1 MLDLSVE
8 SCLLTGT
15 ASHRYN
21 HQAMTQTLN
30 SHLNERQNQA
40 VTAAS
45 GQALV
50 LAGPGSGKTR
60 VLTYRMAHLIQ
71 EIGVNPFHIM
81 AVTFT
86 NKAAREMGDRLDTLI
101 GNKGHGLWLGTFHSV
116 CGRILRREAS
126 VLPFDANYVIFDADD
141 QLAIIKQIFK
151 EYNINDKIYRPQSIH
166 ASISNAK
173 NELIPAEDYTP
184 GSAREELVAQVY
196 QRYQKLLMQ
205 SNALDFDDLLLWSVR
220 LLVEHDSVRQKY
232 GQQFEHVLV
241 DEFQDTNRAQ
251 YQLLRLLTSVHQNL
265 FVVGDEDQSIYRWR
279 GADYHNIIRFEKDYP
294 KAKKILLE
302 ENYRSTQNILDAA
315 QAVIRKNS
323 NRTHK
328 QLKSARGEAG
338 PLIQYFEADD
348 GHHEAEF
355 VVNSI
360 RKAMQSGAHGRDFAI
375 MYRTNAQSRLLE
387 EAFLHA
393 SLSYRLVGAQRFYGR
408 REVKDLIAYLRLIF
422 NPADQIS
429 LLRVINVPRRGIG
442 PKKLD
447 DLAQAAF
454 QGQTT
459 SGSVLLDLARQGQK
473 SAFWQPLGRTVDA
486 LIPFAR
492 QLAKWTAL
500 LENGTVSEVFDSIL
514 FDTDYQSYL
523 DDGTEEGEIRW
534 ENVQE
539 LRKMSY
545 EYNEKGMIEF
555 LENLALVSDQ
565 DTIQVNDNSPTL
577 LTLHAAKG
585 LEYKQV
591 YIVGMDEGLIP
602 HSRSIDSNDAE
613 EMDEERRLLY
623 VGMTR
628 AKDNLW
634 LIRADQRTQYGSFSY
649 STPSRFLEDIPGTLL
664 QQQGLRNVTRY
675 KAGATWKDA
684 ESFLSRLNTTSKR
697 PAPEPPSQ
705 KEKRFAHPMR
715 VTHAVWGEGMV
726 LDSKIVDGCE
736 IVEINFASVG
746 LKRVDAD
753 LARLEILA

>member
-1 MLDLSVE
+1 
-8 SCLLTGT
+8 LTGN
-15 ASHRYN
+15 ASRRYN
-21 HQAMTQTLN
+21 HQAMNSKLN
-30 SHLNERQNQA
+30 SNLNDRQNLA
-40 VTAAS
+40 VTAAT

-71 EIGVNPFHIM
+71 EMGVNPYHIL

-86 NKAAREMGDRLDTLI
+86 NKAAREMGDRLDTVI
-101 GNKGHGLWLGTFHSV
+101 GNKSQGLWLGTFHSV

-141 QLAIIKQIFK
+141 QLAIVKQIFK

-173 NELIPAEDYTP
+173 NELIPAEDYVP
-184 GSAREELVAQVY
+184 GNSREELVAKVY
-196 QRYQKLLMQ
+196 TRYQKLLMQ
-205 SNALDFDDLLLWSVR
+205 SNALDFDDLLLWSVK
-220 LLVEHDSVRQKY
+220 LLVEHDTVRQKY
-232 GQQFEHVLV
+232 AQQFEHVLV

-251 YQLLRLLTSVHQNL
+251 YQLLRMLTSVHLNL

-294 KAKKILLE
+294 TAKKILLE

-315 QAVIRKNS
+315 QAVIRKNK

-328 QLKSARGEAG
+328 QLQSARGETG
-338 PLIQYFEADD
+338 EKIQFFEADD
-348 GHHEAEF
+348 GQHEAEF

-360 RKAMQSGAHGRDFAI
+360 RKAIQMGAHGRDFAI

-408 REVKDLIAYLRLIF
+408 REVKDLIGYLRLIF

-429 LLRVINVPRRGIG
+429 LERVINVPRRGIG
-442 PKKLD
+442 PKKLE
-447 DLAQAAF
+447 DLALVAF

-459 SGSVLLDLARQGQK
+459 SGAVLLDLAREGQK
-473 SAFWQPLGRTVDA
+473 SRFWIPIGRSVDA
-486 LIPFAR
+486 LLPFAR
-492 QLAKWTAL
+492 QLRKWTDL
-500 LENGTVSEVFDSIL
+500 LESGTVSEVFDSIL

-523 DDGTEEGEIRW
+523 DDGTPEGEARW

-539 LRKMSY
+539 LRKMAY

-565 DTIQVNDNSPTL
+565 DTISTNDDSPTL

-591 YIVGMDEGLIP
+591 YIVGLDEGLIP
-602 HSRSIDSNDAE
+602 HTRSIESDDPE

-628 AKDNLW
+628 AKDSLT
-634 LIRADQRTQYGSFSY
+634 LLRADQRSQYGSYTY
-649 STPSRFLEDIPGTLL
+649 SAPSRFLQDIPAALL
-664 QQQGLRNVTRY
+664 QQQGMRNVART
-675 KAGATWKDA
+675 KTAATWKDA
-684 ESFLSRLNTTSKR
+684 DQFASRLNTTSKR
-697 PAPEPPSQ
+697 PAPEPVVQ
-705 KEKRFAHPMR
+705 KSKRFAHPMR

-746 LKRVDAD
+746 MKRVDAD
-753 LARLEILA
+753 LAKLQVLE

>member
-1 MLDLSVE
+1 M
-8 SCLLTGT
+8 
-15 ASHRYN
+15 
-21 HQAMTQTLN
+21 
-30 SHLNERQNQA
+30 A
-40 VTAAS
+40 VTAAT

-71 EIGVNPFHIM
+71 AMGVNPYHIM

-86 NKAAREMGDRLDTLI
+86 NKAAREMGERLDTLI
-101 GNKGHGLWLGTFHSV
+101 GNRSQGLWLGTFHSV

-141 QLAIIKQIFK
+141 QLSIIKQIFK

-173 NELIPAEDYTP
+173 NELIPAEDYIP
-184 GSAREELVAQVY
+184 GNTREELVAQVY
-196 QRYQKLLMQ
+196 KRYQKLLMQ

-220 LLVEHDSVRQKY
+220 LLVDHDSVRQKY
-232 GQQFEHVLV
+232 AQQFEHVLV

-251 YQLLRLLTSVHQNL
+251 YQLLRMLTSVHLNL

-294 KAKKILLE
+294 MAKKILLE

-315 QAVIRKNS
+315 QAVIRKNK

-328 QLKSARGEAG
+328 QLQSARGEAG
-338 PLIQYFEADD
+338 EKIQFFEADD
-348 GHHEAEF
+348 GQHEAEF
-355 VVNSI
+355 VVSSI
-360 RKAMQSGAHGRDFAI
+360 RKAIQMGAHGRDFAI

-408 REVKDLIAYLRLIF
+408 REVKDLIGYLRLIF

-429 LLRVINVPRRGIG
+429 LERVINVPRRGIG
-442 PKKLD
+442 PKKLE
-447 DLAQAAF
+447 DLAQVAF

-459 SGSVLLDLARQGQK
+459 SGAVLLDLARQGQK
-473 SAFWQPLGRTVDA
+473 SPFWIPIGRSVDA
-486 LIPFAR
+486 LLPFAR
-492 QLAKWTAL
+492 QLRKWTDL
-500 LENGTVSEVFDSIL
+500 LESGTVSEVFDSIL
-514 FDTDYQSYL
+514 FNTDYQSYL
-523 DDGTEEGEIRW
+523 DDGTPEGEARW

-539 LRKMSY
+539 LRKMAY

-565 DTIQVNDNSPTL
+565 DTIQANDDSPTL

-591 YIVGMDEGLIP
+591 YIVGLDERLIP
-602 HSRSIDSNDAE
+602 HSRSIDSDDPE

-628 AKDNLW
+628 AKDSLS
-634 LIRADQRTQYGSFSY
+634 LIRADQRSQYGTYTY
-649 STPSRFLEDIPGTLL
+649 SAPSRFLQDIPAALL
-664 QQQGLRNVTRY
+664 QVQGMRNVART
-675 KAGATWKDA
+675 KTGATWKDA
-684 ESFLSRLNTTSKR
+684 DQFLSRLNTTTKR
-697 PAPEPPSQ
+697 PVSEPQ
-705 KEKRFAHPMR
+705 AAKTKRFAHPMR
-715 VTHAVWGEGMV
+715 ITHAVWGEGMV

-746 LKRVDAD
+746 MKRVDAD
-753 LARLEILA
+753 LAKLQILE